1 MSLATGGGEGGGA
14 ALAVHEGPNAL
25 AAADTQAR
33 VPSGV
38 EQATVLGE
46 AEGAG
51 ARGGAAAGAAE
62 EAL

>member
-1 MSLATGGGEGGGA
+1 MSSLVAGDGRDGA
-14 ALAVHEGPNAL
+14 ALAVREGPEAL
-25 AAADTQAR
+25 APTDPQASA
-33 VPSGV
+33 PGGV
-38 EQATVLGE
+38 EQATALGE